1 MADARARVAA
11 TLESA
16 RSGSAHRE
24 AAARAVLAQA
34 RKDMQAAQQQ
44 SQQQSR
50 AASAQLRSKAEAI
63 LHERSEEHAQQQQ
76 QQQQEQQQQQQCAK
90 VAMSVTTI
98 QQQHKYVKLCACRS
112 CPNDAAAQSE
122 AEVLPCVYSQRKL

>member
-16 RSGSAHRE
+16 RSGSADRE

-44 SQQQSR
+44 SQQQST
-50 AASAQLRSKAEAI
+50 AATAQLRIKAEAI
-63 LHERSEEHAQQQQ
+63 LHERSQEHAQQQQ
-76 QQQQEQQQQQQCAK
+76 QPQSFLGHEESK
-90 VAMSVTTI
+90 GDS
-98 QQQHKYVKLCACRS
+98 KY
-112 CPNDAAAQSE
+112 D
-122 AEVLPCVYSQRKL
+122 